1 MNKRLGE
8 LLRARRERAGL
19 SQDEVA
25 QQLAQRRVEAASRET
40 VSRQERGAVAVL
52 KPDMVNA
59 LAEVLPV
66 TVTELC
72 EAMGYRVGD
81 TPITIET
88 GEMVAL
94 YNMLPRMLRPV
105 FLEGVRGLAQ
115 GLLRTVPQSGGP
127 L

>member
-1 MNKRLGE
+1 MNKQLGE

-19 SQDEVA
+19 SQDELA
-25 QQLAQRRVEAASRET
+25 QKLAQRRVDAASRET
-40 VSRQERGAVAVL
+40 VSRQERGMVVLL

-66 TVTELC
+66 TVTEIC

-94 YNMLPRMLRPV
+94 YNMMPRMLRPV

-115 GLLRTVPQSGGP
+115 GLLRIAPQSGG
-127 L
+127 LH